1 MGVLCMKK
9 IKKIIITL
17 SLVLLIGCLGVSSLV
32 GIFFYNLA
40 VNANYSKDIVYAD
53 YNEDKLRDDE
63 KWLEKESNYTES
75 YIKSNDNLNLHA
87 YTINQNNNT
96 DKWAIVVHGY
106 GGSGKLMS
114 AKAKYFY
121 EMGYNVLIPDLR
133 SHGKSEGDYIGM
145 GWDDRLDIISWINF
159 IIQNNSNSKIVL
171 HGTSMG
177 AATVL
182 MASGEDL
189 PPNVKAII
197 SDCAYTS
204 VWDEF
209 SYELETYLN
218 VPTSYILN
226 VTNIITKLRAGYS
239 FKEASAI
246 DAVKKSTV
254 PILYIHGDSD
264 KFVPYSMMDKLYN
277 ATKSPKEKLTIE
289 GAEHANSD
297 LISPYLYWLT
307 INDFVEKY
315 IP

>member
-1 MGVLCMKK
+1 MKL

-17 SLVLLIGCLGVSSLV
+17 LISSLLGAVGVSSLI
-32 GIFFYNLA
+32 GIVFYNL
-40 VNANYSKDIVYAD
+40 VLNANYSKDIVYAD
-53 YNEDKLRDDE
+53 YNDEKLGDDQ
-63 KWLEKESNYTES
+63 KWLEKESNYTENCIESSDGLKLHS
-75 YIKSNDNLNLHA
+75 YIV
-87 YTINQNNNT
+87 NQNNKT

-114 AKAKYFY
+114 DRAKYFY

-133 SHGKSEGDYIGM
+133 GHGKSEGEYIGM
-145 GWDDRLDIISWINF
+145 GWKDRLDIISWINF
-159 IIQNNSNSKIVL
+159 IIKDNSNAKIIL

-182 MASGEDL
+182 MASGENL
-189 PPNVKAII
+189 PSNVKAIVA
-197 SDCAYTS
+197 DCGYTS

-209 SYELETYLN
+209 SYQLETYLG
-218 VPTSYILN
+218 VPSTYILG
-226 VTNIITKLRAGYS
+226 VTNIVTKLKAGYS
-239 FKEASAI
+239 LKEASAL

-277 ATKSPKEKLTIE
+277 ATNSPKEKLTVE

-297 LISPYLYWLT
+297 LTAPFLYWLT
-307 INDFVEKY
+307 INNFLQKY
-315 IP
+315 VS